1 MWRDILGS
9 LRSPQM
15 TLIEQMA
22 QMMPVDD
29 VAALTEAIQGIC
41 DKGKDH
47 YTESCRKRAEELF
60 DKDKCFEKYVKLY
73 EGLIR

>member
-1 MWRDILGS
+1 
-9 LRSPQM
+9 M
-15 TLIEQMA
+15 TLFEQMA

-60 DKDKCFEKYVKLY
+60 DKDKCFEKYVALY
-73 EGLIR
+73 NQLIKE